1 MYCFYIG
8 GNYLGRHGGFQT
20 YSLSASEVRDLFL
33 ERDRDKKETWG
44 KLMTF
49 ETLDS
54 IVPIT
59 KDKQEMVRKNGLPPK
74 ISPLLLFNC
83 SAVSNSL

>member
-1 MYCFYIG
+1 M
-8 GNYLGRHGGFQT
+8 
-20 YSLSASEVRDLFL
+20 A
-33 ERDRDKKETWG
+33 
-44 KLMTF
+44 F

-74 ISPLLLFNC
+74 ISPLLFSC

>member
-1 MYCFYIG
+1 MQETQVGF
-8 GNYLGRHGGFQT
+8 LGW
-20 YSLSASEVRDLFL
+20 EDPMENEMVFL